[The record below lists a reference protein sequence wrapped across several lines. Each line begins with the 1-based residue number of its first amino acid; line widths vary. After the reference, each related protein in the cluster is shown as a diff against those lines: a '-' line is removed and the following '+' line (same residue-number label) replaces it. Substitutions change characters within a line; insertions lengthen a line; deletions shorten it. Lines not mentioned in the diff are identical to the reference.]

1 MNYALF
7 VEYEGILLGNTQKFS
22 QLSLTRLR
30 EKTTAKQILRFIFEE
45 LLEWTPEQVRDYLTP
60 QIAEKLHLTRIV
72 HQIDFPSEC
81 NPETDL
87 FYLAAFVYPKRI
99 RISKRKQVLFVY
111 EKVLQGK
118 LKKFPKNFFLSGDAE
133 YNLEICL
140 AYALNHF
147 GNFHSVEE
155 LYGFFADKRK
165 FCHFAKEHKLIEP
178 IRNLY
183 ENPVELLHNTL
194 PSEMQNDFF
203 YEYYSYQYS
212 LNSGT

>member
-60 QIAEKLHLTRIV
+60 QIAEQLHLTRIV

-87 FYLAAFVYPKRI
+87 FYLAAFVYPEQI

-111 EKVLQGK
+111 EKYYRENSK
-118 LKKFPKNFFLSGDAE
+118 NFPKIFL
-133 YNLEICL
+133 IWRRRIQ
-140 AYALNHF
+140 F
-147 GNFHSVEE
+147 GNLPCLCVKSLWKLSFSGRTVW
-155 LYGFFADKRK
+155 FFRRQTQILP
-165 FCHFAKEHKLIEP
+165 FCQRTQVNRA
-178 IRNLY
+178 
-183 ENPVELLHNTL
+183 
-194 PSEMQNDFF
+194 
-203 YEYYSYQYS
+203 YS
-212 LNSGT
+212 

>member
-87 FYLAAFVYPKRI
+87 FYLAAFVYPERI

-111 EKVLQGK
+111 
-118 LKKFPKNFFLSGDAE
+118 D
-133 YNLEICL
+133 
-140 AYALNHF
+140 
-147 GNFHSVEE
+147 
-155 LYGFFADKRK
+155 
-165 FCHFAKEHKLIEP
+165 KLIEP

>member
-1 MNYALF
+1 M
-7 VEYEGILLGNTQKFS
+7 
-22 QLSLTRLR
+22 R

-60 QIAEKLHLTRIV
+60 QIAEQLHLTRIV

-87 FYLAAFVYPKRI
+87 FYLAAFVYPEQI

-118 LKKFPKNFFLSGDAE
+118 LKNFPKIFFLSGDAE

-155 LYGFFADKRK
+155 LYGFFRRQTQILP
-165 FCHFAKEHKLIEP
+165 FCQRTQVNRA
-178 IRNLY
+178 
-183 ENPVELLHNTL
+183 
-194 PSEMQNDFF
+194 
-203 YEYYSYQYS
+203 YS
-212 LNSGT
+212 

>member
-87 FYLAAFVYPKRI
+87 
-99 RISKRKQVLFVY
+99 
-111 EKVLQGK
+111 
-118 LKKFPKNFFLSGDAE
+118 LSCFCVSRTDSYFQTEAGF
-133 YNLEICL
+133 ICL
-140 AYALNHF
+140 RKSITGKTQKISQKFFPIWRRRIQF
-147 GNFHSVEE
+147 GNLPCLCVKSLWKLSFS
-155 LYGFFADKRK
+155 GRTIWFFRRQTQILP
-165 FCHFAKEHKLIEP
+165 FCQRTQINRA
-178 IRNLY
+178 
-183 ENPVELLHNTL
+183 
-194 PSEMQNDFF
+194 
-203 YEYYSYQYS
+203 YS
-212 LNSGT
+212 

>member
-87 FYLAAFVYPKRI
+87 FYLAAFVYPERI

-118 LKKFPKNFFLSGDAE
+118 LKKFPKNFFP
-133 YNLEICL
+133 IWRRRIQ
-140 AYALNHF
+140 F
-147 GNFHSVEE
+147 GNLPCLCVKSLWKLSFS
-155 LYGFFADKRK
+155 GRTIWFFRRQTQILP
-165 FCHFAKEHKLIEP
+165 FCQRTQINRA
-178 IRNLY
+178 
-183 ENPVELLHNTL
+183 
-194 PSEMQNDFF
+194 
-203 YEYYSYQYS
+203 YS
-212 LNSGT
+212 

>member
-60 QIAEKLHLTRIV
+60 QIAEQLHLTRIV

-87 FYLAAFVYPKRI
+87 FYLAAFVYPEQI

-133 YNLEICL
+133 YNLEI
-140 AYALNHF
+140 
-147 GNFHSVEE
+147 
-155 LYGFFADKRK
+155 
-165 FCHFAKEHKLIEP
+165 
-178 IRNLY
+178 
-183 ENPVELLHNTL
+183 
-194 PSEMQNDFF
+194 
-203 YEYYSYQYS
+203 
-212 LNSGT
+212 